1 MHPLVLGTSGL
12 GAGTHDGAHDAAV
25 ETAAALLR
33 SGQLVDTSNAYAGG
47 SSERTIGRALAALP
61 TAERAAAAERIITK
75 VDADPVTHAF
85 DGDRVRRSIDESL
98 ERLGTDRVPLL
109 HLHDP
114 YSVTV
119 EEAFAP
125 GGAVEAL
132 VRLREEGV
140 AGAIGIAAGPVPL
153 VRRYVDSGVFDAV
166 LCHNRWTLVDQSAGS
181 LFRAAHERGMVVFNA
196 APFGGDLLV
205 RGPRDGA
212 RYAYRPV
219 DAALSDWT
227 ARLFAVCAE
236 HGVPPASVALAF
248 STRAPFI
255 DHTVVGVS
263 SPARL
268 DDLRALAEVPIPD
281 DLWAAV
287 DALGA
292 APSPIDDDADGGV
305 R

>member
-12 GAGTHDGAHDAAV
+12 GAGTHDGNDASL

-33 SGQLVDTSNAYAGG
+33 SGHLVDTANAYAGG
-47 SSERTIGRALAALP
+47 ASERTIGRALAVLP
-61 TAERAAAAERIITK
+61 TAERAAAAERIVTK
-75 VDADPVTHAF
+75 VDADPVTHVF
-85 DGDRVRRSIDESL
+85 DGDRVRRSIEESL
-98 ERLGTDRVPLL
+98 ERLGIDHVRLL

-132 VRLREEGV
+132 VRLRDEGV
-140 AGAIGIAAGPVPL
+140 AGSIGIAAGPVPL
-153 VRRYVDSGVFDAV
+153 VRRYVDSGLFDAV
-166 LCHNRWTLVDQSAGS
+166 LCHNRWTLVDQSARGI
-181 LFRAAHERGMVVFNA
+181 FQVAHERGMTVFNA

-212 RYAYRPV
+212 RYAYRPI
-219 DAALSDWT
+219 DAALSEWT

-236 HGVPPASVALAF
+236 HGVPPASVVLAF

-263 SPARL
+263 SPDRL
-268 DDLRALAEVPIPD
+268 DDLRTLAEEPIPD
-281 DLWAAV
+281 DLWAAI

-292 APSPIDDDADGGV
+292 APSPIDDPVDGGI